1 MGIRPRDDLPPGWV
15 RDGDWV
21 VPWWHSREGIIV
33 KWVIFLVIF
42 LLIMGYILGGY
53 WHAKRGCERASS
65 RWRTTDAW
73 SVDGRIN
80 LHTRRL
86 PHGQHGTPVYDPNR
100 PPMYPGQPA
109 GPPEGGS
116 KVDPSQWRTEPTRR
130 APESNPAPDYA
141 PPAGPPP
148 ANTR

>member
-1 MGIRPRDDLPPGWV
+1 
-15 RDGDWV
+15 
-21 VPWWHSREGIIV
+21 
-33 KWVIFLVIF
+33 
-42 LLIMGYILGGY
+42 MGYILGGY
-53 WHAKRGCERASS
+53 WHAKRRLRKGLQPLAYHRCLVSRRAYQPPQYQAS
-65 RWRTTDAW
+65 WPQQGGGGGGYYQPDAYHM
-73 SVDGRIN
+73 GN
-80 LHTRRL
+80 MA
-86 PHGQHGTPVYDPNR
+86 PPVYDPNR